1 MNKKLKPLMAF
12 FENILY
18 LDDYINLYISK
29 EQKLIVSKPYK
40 KTLKNGK
47 IIDAQKFISSLER
60 IKKENKIKTSL
71 FKEKIT
77 IIINS
82 DYNKE
87 DKNLLKK
94 IMNELNYTEI
104 NFINELDLLKIKKD
118 ELYIF
123 YEQSYYRLYYL
134 NELRKIK
141 MLMYERNEVN
151 NELLEMIISML
162 KKSKIFV
169 AGKDTSKL
177 GVALDKRCKFFYY
190 EEFANLF
197 IKLLLIVY
205 SDVSNTK
212 KL

>member
-29 EQKLIVSKPYK
+29 EQKIIVSKPYK
-40 KTLKNGK
+40 KTIKNGK
-47 IIDAQKFISSLER
+47 IVNAKKFISSIER

-71 FKEKIT
+71 FKETIT
-77 IIINS
+77 IIVNS
-82 DYNKE
+82 SYNKE

-123 YEQSYYRLYYL
+123 YEYSYYRLYYL
-134 NELRKIK
+134 NDLKKIK
-141 MLMYERNEVN
+141 MLEYERNEVN
-151 NELLEMIISML
+151 NELLDKIITML
-162 KKSKIFV
+162 KKDKIFIS
-169 AGKDTSKL
+169 GKDTYKL
-177 GVALDKRCKFFYY
+177 VETMDKEYNFFYY
-190 EEFANLF
+190 EDFNNLF
-197 IKLLLIVY
+197 IRLLLNMY
-205 SDVSNTK
+205 SDV
-212 KL
+212 